1 MSEYESIYGE
11 TVDNLLELDSV
22 LVEFGGFYNTVHG
35 DIIDNIVE
43 EYFAEDINEDHEI
56 PYKSL
61 HDIYGKSYTKFLQ
74 SYLKD
79 TYNLDIELSYLK
91 INSPKYYN
99 YKNDVMVVGIR
110 PHHVELLEKYFLH
123 DKRFIGFVRL
133 RCTSTNGYISYY
145 NYEQVLANENDVLKV
160 FILDYIAEE
169 AGKSYN
175 WLEHQDIN
183 EYFEVL
189 EDVS

>member
-11 TVDNLLELDSV
+11 TVDNLLEITPV
-22 LVEFGGFYNTVHG
+22 QVEFGGFYNTLHG
-35 DIIDNIVE
+35 NIIDDIVE
-43 EYFAEDINEDHEI
+43 EYFAEDINEDREI
-56 PYKSL
+56 PYTSL

-79 TYNLDIELSYLK
+79 TYNLDIELSFLK

-99 YKNDVMVVGIR
+99 YKNDVMVVGVR
-110 PHHVELLEKYFLH
+110 PHHVKLLEKYFLQ

-133 RCTSTNGYISYY
+133 RCTSTNGYISFY
-145 NYEQVLANENDVLKV
+145 NYEQVLANEDDVLKV

-183 EYFEVL
+183 KYFEVL
-189 EDVS
+189 EEVS